1 MKILFFL
8 LHLLLVTNLMS
19 QPDINIIPKPQSL
32 ILGSGSFTFSE
43 ETRIYCDKSTE
54 TITEYFCDFLDELG
68 IKKEVSTSQPI
79 SEVNKIVFEL
89 VDEELVPHKEGYK
102 ILVNEKSV
110 KIQASELNGMFYA
123 VQTLKQLLPY
133 HEVSLTKNKFKI
145 PCVEIYDYPQ
155 FQWRGLN
162 LDCCRH
168 FMSKDFVKRY
178 IDLLAFHKMNVLHWH
193 LTEDQAWRIQIKKYP
208 LLTEKGA
215 FRTYDDG
222 TVYGG
227 FYTQDDIKEVIDY
240 AAGRFITVVPEIE
253 LPGHS
258 VAALSCYPELSC
270 TGGPFE
276 VGTIWGVYKD
286 VYCAG
291 KENTFIFLEDVL
303 DEVINLFPGTYI
315 HIGGDEVPKDR
326 WKECPD
332 CQARIKSENL
342 KDEHELQSFFVKRIE
357 KFVNSK
363 GKRIVGWDEILEGG
377 LPPEATVQSW
387 RGLQGAI
394 DAAKQGHDVIVS
406 PTSHCYFDYGIETT
420 DLKKV
425 YSFDPVP
432 VELNADEKKHILGGE
447 CNMWSEYAPQEK
459 VDSRLFPR
467 ILALAEV
474 VWTYPAERDYDEFLK
489 RVKSHYLH
497 LEILGVSYG
506 PEEIPFKINSE
517 YDRQSNSFKV
527 EIEKLQDDIDIYF
540 TADGSDPEPNS
551 RLQIN
556 PFIIDKTSIIKVAAF
571 VNQTNVANSDRSFSL
586 HKGISKNVVYSFP
599 YHKNY
604 TSSGDNALVDGLH
617 GTDNFR
623 DGMWQGF
630 NGTNFE
636 VLIDLGSVQNINK
649 ISTGFIQATSS
660 WVVFPEYVEYSLSTD
675 GINFSDTHKVQ
686 SPSTMRNPDPT
697 IKNYSRLFEN
707 TKAKFVKIFA
717 KNIDVL
723 PEWHPEA
730 GGKPWLMV
738 DEIVIE

>member
-1 MKILFFL
+1 
-8 LHLLLVTNLMS
+8 MS
-19 QPDINIIPKPQSL
+19 QQDISIVPKPQL
-32 ILGSGSFTFSE
+32 VAIGEDYFLLSE
-43 ETRIYCDKSTE
+43 ETKIYCDKSAE
-54 TITEYFCDFLDELG
+54 KIAEYFCDFLDELG
-68 IKKEVSTSQPI
+68 IKKEVSTSPPDI
-79 SEVNKIVFEL
+79 KVNKLVFEL
-89 VDEELVPHKEGYK
+89 VDESMIPQKEGYR
-102 ILVNEKSV
+102 ISVNAGN
-110 KIQASELNGMFYA
+110 IFLQALQAEGLFYA
-123 VQTLKQLLPY
+123 VQTLKQLLPCD
-133 HEVSLTKNKFKI
+133 EFSLTEKKFKI
-145 PCVEIYDYPQ
+145 PSVKIYDYPK

-168 FMSKDFVKRY
+168 FMSKEFVKLY

-208 LLTEKGA
+208 LLTDKGA

-222 TVYGG
+222 SVYGG
-227 FYTQDDIKEVIDY
+227 YYTQDDIKEVIEY
-240 AAGRFITVVPEIE
+240 AAERFITVVPEIE

-291 KENTFIFLEDVL
+291 KENTFNFLEDVL
-303 DEVINLFPGTYI
+303 AEVIDLFPGTNI

-326 WKECPD
+326 WKLCLD

-342 KDEHELQSFFVKRIE
+342 KDEHELQSYFVKRIE

-432 VELNADEKKHILGGE
+432 VELNADERKHILGGE

-459 VDSRLFPR
+459 VDNKLFPR
-467 ILALAEV
+467 ILALSEV
-474 VWTYPAERDYDEFLK
+474 VWSYPAERNYDEFLS
-489 RVKSHYLH
+489 RVKFHYQH
-497 LEILGVSYG
+497 LERLGVSYG
-506 PEEIPFKINSE
+506 PEEVPFKINSV
-517 YDRQSNSFKV
+517 YDNQSNSFKV

-540 TADGSDPEPNS
+540 TTDGSEPEPDS
-551 RLQIN
+551 RIQIN
-556 PFIIDKTSIIKVAAF
+556 PFLIDKTSTVKVAAF
-571 VNQTNVANSDRSFSL
+571 VNQTNVANSERSFSI
-586 HKGISKNVVYSFP
+586 HKGISRNVKYTFP

-604 TSSGDNALVDGLH
+604 PSSGNNALVDGLH

-630 NGTNFE
+630 NGTDFE
-636 VLIDLGSVQNINK
+636 AVIDLGSNQSVNK
-649 ISTGFIQATSS
+649 ISACFIQATSS
-660 WVVFPEYVEYSLSTD
+660 WVVFPEYVEYSFSTD
-675 GINFSDTHKVQ
+675 GVNYSNNHRVQ
-686 SPSTMRNPDPT
+686 FPSSMRNPDPT
-697 IKNYSRLFEN
+697 IKNYEKLFDNIEGRFI
-707 TKAKFVKIFA
+707 KVFA
-717 KNIDVL
+717 KNVDVL

-730 GGKPWLMV
+730 GGKPWIMI